1 MKKLLTLFSIFI
13 ANFCVGQ
20 VDSVNHLHEIVL
32 KGSFSPVL
40 NSGYHVEVIQ
50 DSILENENQSL
61 GNLLQNQV
69 NLYFK
74 QNGNGMVSSIALRG
88 SNASQ
93 TGVYW
98 NGISINSS
106 LNGQTDFNTLS
117 ANSFDEVEIRKGG
130 GSVLLGS
137 GAVGGAINLKDK
149 IVFQDKKEL
158 QLNIGMG
165 SYDTY
170 SMQTKARF
178 STEKLFAKIAFG
190 GTTSAN
196 DYPYLDTDLKNE
208 NGSFKNYNFNAVFG
222 YKLDDRNQIHANA
235 LLYDN
240 ERNNSRTLTTES
252 KAKLLNT
259 DSRFLAEWTN
269 FGNRYSSNFKLA
281 YLKEKFTYFFDKN
294 ATNSSEGNSK
304 NFIAKEDFTYFLNAD
319 IFLTTGLEFKNQ
331 TGAGTNIENVEQN
344 DFTAYLLL
352 HHQPIRNL
360 SYNASIRKGASSAY
374 QIPFIYSVDVRYNL
388 SQKFVLKANYATNY
402 RLPTFNDLY
411 WEPGGNPDLKAEKSN
426 SAELSF
432 GLTQKDFEI
441 NLTSFYIQSKDMI
454 QWQPLNG
461 TLWHPIN
468 IQDVR
473 NYGVEFSAFAE
484 KKFEKHIFQ
493 IKAQYDYT
501 ISDDQGLNKQLIYV
515 PNHKANSIL
524 NYQIS
529 DWNFNYNL
537 QYTGEVF
544 ITTSNSQTLDAYWLS
559 NFSVSKKILHHKLKI
574 AFFVNNIFNE
584 NYESVAYRPMPN
596 RNFLINLNL
605 KL

>member
-1 MKKLLTLFSIFI
+1 MKKILTLFSIFI
-13 ANFCVGQ
+13 VNFCFGQ
-20 VDSVNHLHEIVL
+20 VDSVNHLEEIVL

-40 NSGYHVEVIQ
+40 NSGYHVEIIK
-50 DSILENENQSL
+50 DSIVENENQSL

-74 QNGNGMVSSIALRG
+74 QNGYGMVSSIALRG

-106 LNGQTDFNTLS
+106 LNGQTDFNTIS
-117 ANSFDEVEIRKGG
+117 ANSFEEVEIRKGG

-137 GAVGGAINLKDK
+137 GAVGGAINLKDR
-149 IVFQDKKEL
+149 IVFYDKKGFH
-158 QLNIGMG
+158 LNIGMG

-170 SMQTKARF
+170 SMQSKAVI
-178 STEKLFAKIAFG
+178 STDNLFAKIAFG

-222 YKLDDRNQIHANA
+222 YKFDDNNQIHANA

-240 ERNNSRTLTTES
+240 ERNNSRTLTTQS
-252 KAKLLNT
+252 SAKLLNT
-259 DSRFLAEWTN
+259 DSRFFLDWKN
-269 FGNRYSSNFKLA
+269 LGNRYSSSFKLA
-281 YLKEKFTYFFDKN
+281 YLKDDFTYFFDKN
-294 ATNSSEGNSK
+294 SANSSEGNSK
-304 NFIAKEDFTYFLNAD
+304 NFIAKEDFTYFLNTD
-319 IFLTTGLEFKNQ
+319 VFFTTGLEFKNQ
-331 TGAGTNIENVEQN
+331 TGSGSNIENVEQN

-352 HHQPIRNL
+352 HHQPFQNF

-374 QIPFIYSVDVRYNL
+374 QIPFIYSLDLRYKL
-388 SQKFVLKANYATNY
+388 FEKYVFKANYATNY

-411 WEPGGNPDLKAEKSN
+411 WEPGGNPDLNAEKSN
-426 SAELSF
+426 SAEISF
-432 GLTQKDFEI
+432 GMVQKDFEI

-454 QWQPLNG
+454 QWQPLNA
-461 TLWHPIN
+461 TIWQPIN
-468 IQDVR
+468 IQDVT
-473 NYGVEFSAFAE
+473 NYGLEFSAFAE
-484 KKFEKHIFQ
+484 KRFAKHIFQ

-501 ISDDQGLNKQLIYV
+501 ISDDKGLDKQLIYV
-515 PNHKANSIL
+515 PNHKANAIF
-524 NYQIS
+524 NYQIK

-544 ITTSNSQTLDAYWLS
+544 ITTNNSQTLDAYWLS
-559 NFSVSKKILHHKLKI
+559 NCSVSKKILKNKMKI
-574 AFFVNNIFNE
+574 AFSVNNIFNE

>member
-1 MKKLLTLFSIFI
+1 MKKILTLFSIFI
-13 ANFCVGQ
+13 VNFCFAQ
-20 VDSVNHLHEIVL
+20 VDSVNHLEEIVL

-40 NSGYHVEVIQ
+40 NSGYHVEIIK
-50 DSILENENQSL
+50 DSIVENENQSL

-106 LNGQTDFNTLS
+106 LNGQTDFNTLT
-117 ANSFDEVEIRKGG
+117 ANSFEEVEIRKGG

-137 GAVGGAINLKDK
+137 GAVGGAINLKDR
-149 IVFQDKKEL
+149 IAFYDKKEL
-158 QLNIGMG
+158 KVNIGMG

-170 SMQTKARF
+170 SLQTKAVI
-178 STEKLFAKIAFG
+178 STDNLFAKIAFG
-190 GTTSAN
+190 ATSSAN
-196 DYPYLDTDLKNE
+196 DYPYLGTDLKNE

-222 YKLDDRNQIHANA
+222 YKFDDKNQIHANA

-240 ERNNSRTLTTES
+240 ERNNSRTLTTQS
-252 KAKLLNT
+252 SAKLLNT
-259 DSRFLAEWTN
+259 DSRFLLDWKN
-269 FGNRYSSNFKLA
+269 LGNKYSSSFKLA
-281 YLKEKFTYFFDKN
+281 YLKEDFTYFFDKN
-294 ATNSSEGNSK
+294 SANSSEGNSN
-304 NFIAKEDFTYFLNAD
+304 NFIAKEDFTYFLNTD

-331 TGAGTNIENVEQN
+331 TGSGTNIENVEQN

-352 HHQPIRNL
+352 HHQPTQNL

-374 QIPFIYSVDVRYNL
+374 QIPFIYSLDVRYNL
-388 SQKFVLKANYATNY
+388 FEKYVFKANYATNY

-411 WEPGGNPDLKAEKSN
+411 WEPGGNPDLNAEKSN
-426 SAELSF
+426 SAEISF
-432 GLTQKDFEI
+432 GMIQKDFEI
-441 NLTSFYIQSKDMI
+441 NVTSFYIQSKDMI
-454 QWQPLNG
+454 QWQPLNAAI
-461 TLWHPIN
+461 WQPVN
-468 IQDVR
+468 VQDVT

-484 KKFEKHIFQ
+484 KRFDRHIFQ
-493 IKAQYDYT
+493 FKAQYDYT
-501 ISDDQGLNKQLIYV
+501 ISDDKGLDKQLIYV
-515 PNHKANSIL
+515 PNHKANGII
-524 NYQIS
+524 NYQIK

-544 ITTSNSQTLDAYWLS
+544 ITTNNSQTLDAYWLS
-559 NFSVSKKILHHKLKI
+559 NCSVSKKILKNKMKI
-574 AFFVNNIFNE
+574 AFSVNNIFNE

>member
-1 MKKLLTLFSIFI
+1 MKKIVTLFSIFI
-13 ANFCVGQ
+13 VNFCVGQ
-20 VDSVNHLHEIVL
+20 VDSINHLEEIVL

-61 GNLLQNQV
+61 GNLLQNQA

-106 LNGQTDFNTLS
+106 LNGQTDFNTIS

-158 QLNIGMG
+158 NLNIGMG
-165 SYDTY
+165 SYETY
-170 SMQTKARF
+170 SMQTKALI
-178 STEKLFAKIAFG
+178 SKENLFAKIAFG

-196 DYPYLDTDLKNE
+196 DYPYLDADLKNE
-208 NGSFKNYNFNAVFG
+208 NGSFKNYNINAVFG
-222 YKLDDRNQIHANA
+222 YKFDDKNQIHANA

-240 ERNNSRTLTTES
+240 ERSNSRTLTTLS
-252 KAKLLNT
+252 TAKLLNT
-259 DSRFLAEWTN
+259 DSRLLVDWKN
-269 FGNRYSSNFKLA
+269 LGNYYSSTFKLA
-281 YLKEKFTYFFDKN
+281 YLKEDFTYFFDTN
-294 ATNSSEGNSK
+294 TDNSSEGNSK
-304 NFIAKEDFTYFLNAD
+304 NFIAKEDFTYFLNTD

-344 DFTAYLLL
+344 DFTVYLLL
-352 HHQPIRNL
+352 HHQPFSKL
-360 SYNASIRKGASSAY
+360 SYNASVRKGASSAY
-374 QIPFIYSVDVRYNL
+374 QIPFIYAVDIKYNIV
-388 SQKFVLKANYATNY
+388 QKLVLKANYATNY

-411 WEPGGNPDLKAEKSN
+411 WEPGGNPDLKAEKSK
-426 SAELSF
+426 SAEMGL
-432 GLTQKDFEI
+432 GLTEKDFEI
-441 NLTSFYIQSKDMI
+441 SLTSFYIQSKDMI
-454 QWQPLNG
+454 QWQPIQA
-461 TLWHPIN
+461 TIWQPVN
-468 IQDVR
+468 IQEVT
-473 NYGVEFSAFAE
+473 NYGIEFSAFAE
-484 KKFEKHIFQ
+484 KRFAKHIVQ
-493 IKAQYDYT
+493 LKAQYDYT
-501 ISDDQGLNKQLIYV
+501 ISDDKGLNKQLIYV
-515 PNHKANSIL
+515 PNHKANTIV
-524 NYQIS
+524 NYQFN
-529 DWNFNYNL
+529 DWNLTYNL

-544 ITTSNSQTLDAYWLS
+544 ITTSNSQTLDDYWLS
-559 NFSVSKKILHHKLKI
+559 NFSISKKILHNKLKI

-584 NYESVAYRPMPN
+584 SYESVAYRPMPN